1 MTLITN
7 TTDLIAFCKRA
18 KEESYITV
26 DTEFV
31 REHTYWSQLCLIQVG
46 LKEEAVAIDPL
57 SKGIDL
63 TPFFD
68 LLQNPKV
75 IKVFH
80 SARQDIE
87 IFYHLTGQI
96 PHPLFDTQIA
106 AMVCGFGDSVGYD
119 VLVQKFAKLSIDKS
133 SRYTHW
139 AQRPLTEK
147 QLHYALGDVIH
158 LRVIYE
164 KLLKIIEKDDRLPW
178 LEEELFILRSPKTYE
193 IDPYRVWEKIKAK
206 SAKPRMLAV
215 LREIA
220 AWREIKAQEKNLPR
234 GRVMQDNIMLGLAAS
249 SPRSPA
255 ELSKMRGLTPSF
267 LEGSRGTAVL
277 ELIEKAMALPLE
289 DCPQVRQENA
299 SPPGTSALVE
309 MLRLLLKIKAEK
321 YHVAQKLIASNADL
335 EIIARVSDPCV
346 PALEGWR
353 REIFGNAALAL
364 KEGKV
369 AIGIKDHRIALI
381 PLEGDSKNLTRTK

>member
-1 MTLITN
+1 MSLITN

-46 LKEEAVAIDPL
+46 LEKEAAAIDPL
-57 SKGIDL
+57 AEAMDL
-63 TPFFD
+63 TPFVD
-68 LLQNPKV
+68 LLQDHRV

-87 IFYHLTGQI
+87 IFYHMTAQI
-96 PHPLFDTQIA
+96 PQPLFDTQIA

-119 VLVQKFAKLSIDKS
+119 VLVQKFAKISIDKS

-164 KLLKIIEKDDRLPW
+164 KLLKIIKDEDRLHW
-178 LEEELFILRSPKTYE
+178 LEEELFILRNPKTYE
-193 IDPYRVWEKIKAK
+193 IDPYAVWEKIRAR

-220 AWREIKAQEKNLPR
+220 AWREIYAQEKNLPR
-234 GRVMQDNIMLGLAAS
+234 SRIMQDSIMLGLAAS
-249 SPRSPA
+249 APHSLA
-255 ELSKMRGLTPSF
+255 ELSKMRGLSTSF
-267 LEGSRGTAVL
+267 LEGNRGKTVL
-277 ELIEKAMALPLE
+277 GLIEKALALPIE
-289 DCPQVRQENA
+289 DCPQVQKEGV
-299 SPPGTSALVE
+299 SPPGTSALIE

-321 YHVAQKLIASNADL
+321 YHVAQKLIATNADL
-335 EIIARVSDPCV
+335 ETIARSSDPQV

-353 REIFGNAALAL
+353 REVFGNAALAL
-364 KEGKV
+364 KTGKV
-369 AIGIKDHRIALI
+369 AIGIKDHRITLI
-381 PLEGDSKNLTRTK
+381 SLEG

>member
-1 MTLITN
+1 MTLIIKTA
-7 TTDLIAFCKRA
+7 DLVAFCERA
-18 KEESYITV
+18 KTEPYITV

-46 LKEEAVAIDPL
+46 LEKEAVAIDPL
-57 SKGIDL
+57 AKGIDL
-63 TPFFD
+63 NPFFD
-68 LLQNPKV
+68 LLQNKNV

-96 PHPLFDTQIA
+96 PSPLFDTQVA
-106 AMVCGFGDSVGYD
+106 AMVCGFGDSVAYD
-119 VLVQKFAKLSIDKS
+119 VLVQKFAKITIDKS

-147 QLHYALGDVIH
+147 QLQYALGDVTH
-158 LRVIYE
+158 LRSIYE
-164 KLLKIIEKDDRLPW
+164 KLLKIIEKDDRLHW
-178 LEEELFILRSPKTYE
+178 LEEELFILKNPKTYA
-193 IDPYRVWEKIKAK
+193 IDPYSVWEKIKAR

-215 LREIA
+215 LREMA
-220 AWREIKAQEKNLPR
+220 AWREITAQQRNQPR
-234 GRVMQDNIMLGLAAS
+234 GRIMQDSAMLALAAS
-249 SPRSPA
+249 APRSLE
-255 ELSKMRGLTPSF
+255 ELSKMRGLANSF
-267 LEGSRGTAVL
+267 TEGKLATTLLA
-277 ELIEKAMALPLE
+277 LIEKAMSLPLE
-289 DCPQVRQENA
+289 DCPQIKQDNA

-321 YHVAQKLIASNADL
+321 YHVAQKLIATNADL
-335 EIIARVSDPCV
+335 EIIARSPNPQV

-353 REIFGNAALAL
+353 REVFGNAALAL

-369 AIGIKDHRIALI
+369 AIGIKDYRISLI
-381 PLEGDSKNLTRTK
+381 YLEKSK

>member
-1 MTLITN
+1 MSLIT
-7 TTDLIAFCKRA
+7 TTSDLIAFCERA
-18 KEESYITV
+18 KQESYITV

-46 LKEEAVAIDPL
+46 LEKEAVAIDPL
-57 SKGIDL
+57 AEGIDL
-63 TPFFD
+63 SSFFD
-68 LLQNPKV
+68 LLQDAHV
-75 IKVFH
+75 TKVFH

-106 AMVCGFGDSVGYD
+106 GMVCGFGESIGYD
-119 VLVQKFAKLSIDKS
+119 VLVQKFAKISIDKS

-139 AQRPLTEK
+139 AQRPLTDK

-164 KLLKIIEKDDRLPW
+164 KLLNIIEKDDRFHW
-178 LEEELFILRSPKTYE
+178 LEEELFILRNPQTYE

-206 SAKPRMLAV
+206 SAKPRMLAI

-234 GRVMQDNIMLGLAAS
+234 GRIMQDNIMLGLAAS
-249 SPRSPA
+249 APRSLT
-255 ELSKMRGLTPSF
+255 ELRKMRGLTSSF
-267 LEGSRGTAVL
+267 LEGTRGTTVL
-277 ELIEKAMALPLE
+277 ELIEKALALPNE
-289 DCPQVRQENA
+289 DCPQVRKDVV
-299 SPPGTSALVE
+299 SPPGTTALIE

-321 YHVAQKLIASNADL
+321 YQVAQKLIATQGDL
-335 EIIARVSDPCV
+335 EIIARSLEPEPIV

-369 AIGIKDHRIALI
+369 AIGIKDHRICLI
-381 PLEGDSKNLTRTK
+381 PLKE